1 MLNQPWW
8 FDDEEVGDLV
18 LVEGGEHVQ
27 VLGGEVTLMIMMT
40 MMMNMLNMV
49 VTIIMI
55 VLIVRIGKIWFWQ
68 YLTTLNYPDR
78 SRLYV
83 EIPAICLYCIP
94 ISYHEIAAFF

>member
-18 LVEGGEHVQ
+18 LVEGGEHMQ
-27 VLGGEVTLMIMMT
+27 VLGGELTLTIIMIMMT

-55 VLIVRIGKIWFWQ
+55 VLIVRIGKI
-68 YLTTLNYPDR
+68 
-78 SRLYV
+78 
-83 EIPAICLYCIP
+83 
-94 ISYHEIAAFF
+94 